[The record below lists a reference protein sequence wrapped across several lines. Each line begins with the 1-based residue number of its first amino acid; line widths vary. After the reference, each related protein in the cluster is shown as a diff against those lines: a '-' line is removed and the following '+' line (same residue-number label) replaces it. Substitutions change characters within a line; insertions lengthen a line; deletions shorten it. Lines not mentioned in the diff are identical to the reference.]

1 MNFTDQEINE
11 IKDHGLTPEQVKSQI
26 DLFTNGVPNVKL
38 VAPATVADGIFK
50 LTEEE
55 ELKYLDFYESHKKEL
70 DLLKFTPASG
80 AASRMFKKIYQ
91 FLEDYDASKETIEE
105 YLERTGDKHMKNFFV
120 GYKKFPFY
128 NHIIDGLDE
137 ETKKDENATKY
148 AFIKTMMAEDGE
160 NYGNLPKGLIPFHY
174 YGSYMATAFEEHL
187 HEAAAYAAKNGQADL
202 HFTVSPEHKDAF
214 KKEFDKIHA
223 SVSNTTNVSFDVDYS
238 FQKPETDTV
247 AVTMDNKLYRK
258 GDGSL
263 LFRPGG
269 HGALIENLND
279 VDADVVF
286 IKNIDNVLVQDN
298 IQVLSRTKRFLAGLL
313 LKKQESVFKYA
324 ELLDKDSI
332 AEGELEEL
340 VTFLKEDFS
349 TRIDEAYTSYST
361 EEKKSY
367 LKELLDRPIRV
378 CGMVKNE
385 GEPGGGP
392 FWVED
397 ESGKVD
403 LQIIESAQVNDK
415 DAKQEEIFKNS
426 THFNPVDI
434 VAGVRN
440 YKGEKYNLLDYVN
453 PDLAFI
459 AYKTDGGNEI
469 KALELPGL
477 WNGAMARW
485 NTLFVEVPL
494 ETFNPVKTVNDLLKP
509 SHQAQ
514 A

>member
-11 IKDHGLTPEQVKSQI
+11 IKNHGLTLDQVKSQI
-26 DLFTNGVPNVKL
+26 ELFVNGVPNVKL
-38 VAPATVADGIFK
+38 VAPATVSDGIFK
-50 LTEEE
+50 LSDDA
-55 ELKYLDFYESHKKEL
+55 ELQYLDAYERKKQEL

-91 FLEDYDASKETIEE
+91 FLEEYNPEKESIDAF
-105 YLERTGDKHMKNFFV
+105 LERTGDKHMKAFFD
-120 GYKKFPFY
+120 GYENFPFY
-128 NHIIDGLDE
+128 HHIMDKLDKE
-137 ETKKDENATKY
+137 VLEDKNAKKY
-148 AFIKTMMAEDGE
+148 AFIKTMMAADGE
-160 NYGNLPKGLIPFHY
+160 DYGSLPKGLIPFHY
-174 YGSYMATAFEEHL
+174 YGCYKATAFEEHL
-187 HEAAAYAAKNGQADL
+187 HEAAAYAAKNDHASL
-202 HFTVSPEHKDAF
+202 HFTVSPEHEEAF
-214 KKEFDKIHA
+214 RKEYDTIHA
-223 SVSNTTNVSFDVDYS
+223 SVSNTTGVNFDVSYS

-247 AVTMDNKLYRK
+247 AVTMDNKLYRQEN
-258 GDGSL
+258 GEL

-279 VDADVVF
+279 VDADLIF
-286 IKNIDNVLVQDN
+286 IKNIDNVLVQDQ
-298 IQVLSRTKRFLAGLL
+298 IQALARSKRILAGLL
-313 LKKQESVFKYA
+313 LEKQEQVFKYA
-324 ELLDKDSI
+324 KLL
-332 AEGELEEL
+332 AEDNITDAQLDEL

-349 TRIDEAYTSYST
+349 TRIDKDYGSFSQS
-361 EEKKSY
+361 EKKTY
-367 LKELLDRPIRV
+367 LAELLDRPIRV

-397 ESGKVD
+397 ESGKVA
-403 LQIIESAQVNDK
+403 LQIIESAQVNEK
-415 DAKQEEIFKNS
+415 DADQQEIFKQS

-459 AYKTDGGNEI
+459 AYKTDGSNEI

-509 SHQAQ
+509 AHQAQ
-514 A
+514 S

>member
-1 MNFTDQEINE
+1 MNFTEQEINE
-11 IKDHGLTPEQVKSQI
+11 IKAHGLTLEQVESQI
-26 DLFTNGVPNVKL
+26 ELFTNGVPNVKL
-38 VAPATVADGIFK
+38 VGPATVSDGIFQ
-50 LTEEE
+50 LSNDE
-55 ELKYLDFYESHKKEL
+55 ELEFLNSYEQKKQDL

-91 FLEDYDASKETIEE
+91 FLEDYNPEEESIAS
-105 YLERTGDKHMKNFFV
+105 YLDRTGDSHMKAFFKD
-120 GYKKFPFY
+120 YEKFPFY
-128 NHIIDGLDE
+128 NHIIDKLDKAVLE
-137 ETKKDENATKY
+137 DENAKKY
-148 AFIKTMMAEDGE
+148 AFIKTMMAADGE
-160 NYGNLPKGLIPFHY
+160 DYGSLPKGLIPFHY
-174 YGSYMATAFEEHL
+174 YGCYKATAFEEHL
-187 HEAAAYAAKNGQADL
+187 HEAAAYAAKNDKAAL
-202 HFTVSPEHKDAF
+202 HFTVSPEHQEAF
-214 KKEFDKIHA
+214 QEEFDRVHA
-223 SVSNTTNVSFDVDYS
+223 SVSNTTGVNFDVSYS

-247 AVTMDNKLYRK
+247 AVTMDNKLYRQAN
-258 GDGSL
+258 GEL

-279 VDADVVF
+279 VDADVIF
-286 IKNIDNVLVQDN
+286 IKNIDNVLVQDQ
-298 IQVLSRTKRFLAGLL
+298 IQTLARSKRILAGLL
-313 LKKQESVFKYA
+313 LKKQNQVFKYA
-324 ELLDKDSI
+324 KLLAENTITEEEL
-332 AEGELEEL
+332 AEL

-349 TRIDEAYTSYST
+349 TRIDDEYESFSQS
-361 EEKKSY
+361 EKKNY
-367 LKELLDRPIRV
+367 LAELLDRPIRV

-397 ESGKVD
+397 ESGKVA
-403 LQIIESAQVNDK
+403 LQIIESAQVNEK
-415 DAKQEEIFKNS
+415 DQEQQAIFQKS

-440 YKGEKYNLLDYVN
+440 YKGEKYNLLNYVN

-459 AYKTDGGNEI
+459 AYKTDGSNEI

-509 SHQAQ
+509 AHQAQ
-514 A
+514 S